1 MIEFIILLI
10 LLVIVFVRVKLR
22 GVLVLFF
29 LMEVFVGIEFVVFV
43 GFVGVWIVGGIW
55 EIIGNEI
62 CCC

>member
-1 MIEFIILLI
+1 M
-10 LLVIVFVRVKLR
+10 VIVFVRVKLR